1 MEQTIKRHM
10 KPDPL
15 IEIEVGIR
23 GDTAAA
29 LGRAGRTLGLAV
41 AALAEFDG
49 RGIPRPRERRA
60 LLHAAADAL
69 WAYVVHK
76 EAIGITDHTKV
87 NEVYGVTPEM
97 WRVMGT
103 SRAYV
108 QSRDPSEA
116 RSRTTPSS
124 PFTTRA
130 SRS

>member
-1 MEQTIKRHM
+1 MM

-15 IEIEVGIR
+15 IEIEVGIQ

-29 LGRAGRTLGLAV
+29 LGRAGRALGQAV
-41 AALAEFDG
+41 DALAEFDR
-49 RGIPRPRERRA
+49 RGIPRPRERKA

-69 WAYVVHK
+69 WGYVVQK
-76 EAIGITDHTKV
+76 EAIGITDHSKV
-87 NEVYGVTPEM
+87 DEVYGVTPEL
-97 WRVMGT
+97 WRLMGT

-108 QSRDPSEA
+108 QSRDAPEA
-116 RSRTTPSS
+116 RSRTRPSS

>member
-1 MEQTIKRHM
+1 MR

-15 IEIEVGIR
+15 VEIEVGIR

-41 AALAEFDG
+41 DALTEFDR

-69 WAYVVHK
+69 WAYVVQK

-87 NEVYGVTPEM
+87 NEVYGVTPEI

-103 SRAYV
+103 SRTDV
-108 QSRDPSEA
+108 QSRGSPEA
-116 RSRTTPSS
+116 KSRATPSR
-124 PFTTRA
+124 PLTTRA
-130 SRS
+130 SLS

>member
-1 MEQTIKRHM
+1 M

-15 IEIEVGIR
+15 VEIELGIR

-41 AALAEFDG
+41 DALTEFD
-49 RGIPRPRERRA
+49 RHGIPRARERRA

-69 WAYVVHK
+69 WAYVVQK
-76 EAIGITDHTKV
+76 EAIGITDHSKV

-97 WRVMGT
+97 WRAMGT
-103 SRAYV
+103 SRAGV
-108 QSRDPSEA
+108 QSRDTPEA

>member
-1 MEQTIKRHM
+1 LDITTT

-15 IEIEVGIR
+15 VEIEVGIQ

-41 AALAEFDG
+41 DALAEFDR
-49 RGIPRPRERRA
+49 RGIPRARERRA

-69 WAYVVHK
+69 WAYVVQK

-87 NEVYGVTPEM
+87 DEVYGVTPEL

-103 SRAYV
+103 SRTGV
-108 QSRDPSEA
+108 QSRDAPEV
-116 RSRTTPSS
+116 RSRTTPSR